1 MKQLS
6 GLDASFLYVETANQ
20 FGHVSS
26 LSIYERPEDPTYE
39 PLASWR
45 HQIERRLHL
54 LEPLR
59 RRLRDVPLNLDHP
72 Y

>member
-1 MKQLS
+1 MES
-6 GLDASFLYVETANQ
+6 DSQ

-26 LSIYERPEDPTYE
+26 LSIYAKPDDDPDYE

-45 HQIERRLHL
+45 HEIERRLHL

-59 RRLRDVPLNLDHP
+59 RRLRERPHGPRPPVLDRGP
-72 Y
+72 